1 MGEYLR
7 HLFRSYRA
15 GMQMGESE
23 PVKRGGVFHAAAEDY
38 CSVRRTP
45 VHVVQAVKCRY
56 RQWQVLYGIIDP
68 RGCEYYDI
76 PLSGSP
82 RAMRSV
88 AGTMLNFSIGRAL
101 GTTFMLASRMR
112 LLLRHSPASQLLT
125 GIKVTGTS
133 E

>member
-1 MGEYLR
+1 MSCRRLSAAIANGRFFMGSSIR
-7 HLFRSYRA
+7 
-15 GMQMGESE
+15 
-23 PVKRGGVFHAAAEDY
+23 AAANTMI
-38 CSVRRTP
+38 SP
-45 VHVVQAVKCRY
+45 F
-56 RQWQVLYGIIDP
+56 
-68 RGCEYYDI
+68 
-76 PLSGSP
+76 SGSP

-125 GIKVTGTS
+125 GIKVTGAS